1 MSVESVKA
9 FIAVHAPELEVLELD
24 VSTATVELAAA
35 GHGVAPEQIAK
46 TLAIR
51 VGDEIVLLAT
61 KGTARLDN
69 KKFKAHF
76 STKPR
81 MLPLDEVERETGH
94 PVGGVCP
101 FGLVEPL
108 PIYCDVSL
116 KQFTEVYPAA
126 GSRTAS
132 VCLSP
137 DRLADLVGAEWADL
151 CSLPSPTERR
161 ASAC

>member
-1 MSVESVKA
+1 MSVASVKA
-9 FIAVHAPELEVLELD
+9 FFATHAPDIKVLELD

-51 VGDEIVLLAT
+51 VGGEIVLLAT

-81 MLPLDEVERETGH
+81 MLPLDDVESETGH

-101 FGLVEPL
+101 FGLAKPL
-108 PIYCDVSL
+108 RIYCDVSL
-116 KQFTEVYPAA
+116 RSYDEVVPAA
-126 GSRTAS
+126 GGVSAAVRI
-132 VCLSP
+132 SP
-137 DRLADLVGAEWADL
+137 SRLAELTGAEWIDV
-151 CSLPSPTERR
+151 CE
-161 ASAC
+161 

>member
-1 MSVESVKA
+1 MSVASVKA
-9 FIAVHAPELEVLELD
+9 FFAVHAPDIEVLELD

-51 VGDEIVLLAT
+51 VGAEIVLLAT

-69 KKFKAHF
+69 KKFKARF
-76 STKPR
+76 ATKPR

-101 FGLVEPL
+101 FGLPH
-108 PIYCDVSL
+108 PFRIYCDVSL
-116 KQFTEVYPAA
+116 RSFDEVVPAA
-126 GSRTAS
+126 GGVNAAVRI
-132 VCLSP
+132 SP
-137 DRLADLVGAEWADL
+137 GRMAELTGAEWIDV
-151 CSLPSPTERR
+151 CE
-161 ASAC
+161 

>member
-1 MSVESVKA
+1 MSVASVKA
-9 FIAVHAPELEVLELD
+9 FFATHAPDIQVLELD

-46 TLAIR
+46 TLAVK

-69 KKFKAHF
+69 KKFIYNNKFKARF
-76 STKPR
+76 AAKPR

-101 FGLVEPL
+101 FGLPRPL
-108 PIYCDVSL
+108 KVYCDVSL
-116 KQFTEVYPAA
+116 RPYDEVVPAA
-126 GSRTAS
+126 GGINAAVRITPARMAE
-132 VCLSP
+132 LT
-137 DRLADLVGAEWADL
+137 GAEWIDV
-151 CSLPSPTERR
+151 CQ
-161 ASAC
+161 

>member
-1 MSVESVKA
+1 MSIASVKD
-9 FIAVHAPELEVLELD
+9 FFFTNAPDIKVLELD

-76 STKPR
+76 ATKPR

-101 FGLVEPL
+101 FGLAKPFK
-108 PIYCDVSL
+108 IYCDVSL
-116 KQFTEVYPAA
+116 QPFEEVVPAA
-126 GSRTAS
+126 GGVNAAVRIAPARMAELT
-132 VCLSP
+132 
-137 DRLADLVGAEWADL
+137 RAEWVDV
-151 CSLPSPTERR
+151 CE
-161 ASAC
+161 

>member
-1 MSVESVKA
+1 MSVASVKA
-9 FIAVHAPELEVLELD
+9 FFATHAPDIEVLELE

-35 GHGVAPEQIAK
+35 GHGVKPEQIAK

-51 VGDEIVLLAT
+51 LGDEIVLVAA

-69 KKFKAHF
+69 KKFKARF

-101 FGLVEPL
+101 FGLARPL
-108 PIYCDVSL
+108 KVFCDISL
-116 KQFTEVYPAA
+116 KPYDEVVPAA
-126 GSRTAS
+126 GGTNAAVRISPSRMAELTDAQWID
-132 VCLSP
+132 VC
-137 DRLADLVGAEWADL
+137 E
-151 CSLPSPTERR
+151 
-161 ASAC
+161 

>member
-1 MSVESVKA
+1 MSVASVKA
-9 FIAVHAPELEVLELD
+9 FFATHAPDIQVLELD

-46 TLAIR
+46 TLAVK

-69 KKFKAHF
+69 KKFKARF
-76 STKPR
+76 AAKPR

-101 FGLVEPL
+101 FGLPKPL
-108 PIYCDVSL
+108 KVYCDVSL
-116 KQFTEVYPAA
+116 RPYDEVVPAA
-126 GSRTAS
+126 GGVNAAVRITPARMAE
-132 VCLSP
+132 LT
-137 DRLADLVGAEWADL
+137 GAEWIDV
-151 CSLPSPTERR
+151 CQ
-161 ASAC
+161 

>member
-1 MSVESVKA
+1 MSVASVKSFFA
-9 FIAVHAPELEVLELD
+9 THAPDIKVLELD

-51 VGDEIVLLAT
+51 VGEEIVLLAT

-69 KKFKAHF
+69 KKFKARF
-76 STKPR
+76 ATKPR

-101 FGLVEPL
+101 FGLAKPL
-108 PIYCDVSL
+108 KVYCDVSL
-116 KQFTEVYPAA
+116 RPFDEVVPAA
-126 GSRTAS
+126 GGVNAAVRI
-132 VCLSP
+132 SP
-137 DRLADLVGAEWADL
+137 RRMAELAEAEWIDV
-151 CSLPSPTERR
+151 CE
-161 ASAC
+161 

>member
-1 MSVESVKA
+1 MSVASVKSFFA
-9 FIAVHAPELEVLELD
+9 THAPDIKVLELD

-51 VGDEIVLLAT
+51 VGEEIVLLAT

-69 KKFKAHF
+69 KKFKARF
-76 STKPR
+76 ATKPR

-101 FGLVEPL
+101 FGLARPL
-108 PIYCDVSL
+108 KVYCDVSL
-116 KQFTEVYPAA
+116 RPFDEVVPAA
-126 GSRTAS
+126 GGVNAAVRI
-132 VCLSP
+132 SP
-137 DRLADLVGAEWADL
+137 RRMAELAEAEWIDV
-151 CSLPSPTERR
+151 CE
-161 ASAC
+161 

>member
-1 MSVESVKA
+1 LGIAVQVIVGSMSIASVKA
-9 FIAVHAPELEVLELD
+9 FFATHAPEIKVLELD

-51 VGDEIVLLAT
+51 IGDEIVLLAT

-69 KKFKAHF
+69 KKFKARF
-76 STKPR
+76 ATKPR

-101 FGLVEPL
+101 FGLANPL
-108 PIYCDVSL
+108 KVYCDVSL
-116 KQFTEVYPAA
+116 EPFGEVVPAA
-126 GSRTAS
+126 GGVNAAVRISPSRMAELT
-132 VCLSP
+132 
-137 DRLADLVGAEWADL
+137 GAEWIDV
-151 CSLPSPTERR
+151 CE
-161 ASAC
+161 

>member
-1 MSVESVKA
+1 MSIASVKA
-9 FIAVHAPELEVLELD
+9 FFAARAPDIDVLELD
-24 VSTATVELAAA
+24 VSTATVEQAAA

-69 KKFKAHF
+69 KKFRAHF
-76 STKPR
+76 AAKPR

-101 FGLVEPL
+101 FGLAKPL
-108 PIYCDVSL
+108 RVYCDVSL
-116 KQFTEVYPAA
+116 KPYDEVVPAA
-126 GSRTAS
+126 GGVNAAIRISPSRMAELTA
-132 VCLSP
+132 
-137 DRLADLVGAEWADL
+137 AEWVDV
-151 CSLPSPTERR
+151 CE
-161 ASAC
+161 